1 MIIIGEN
8 MKKNHYIYFIIF
20 IVVIIILS
28 FKDSSQ
34 TKDVSASLDGEIVE
48 YEEILVVE
56 STSNL
61 FSKLGLKLNNI
72 ICNVFSYIFII
83 INKIISFILG
93 L

>member
-8 MKKNHYIYFIIF
+8 MKKNHYIFLIII
-20 IVVIIILS
+20 IVIIIILS

-34 TKDVSASLDGEIVE
+34 TKDVSASLDSEIVE

-61 FSKLGLKLNNI
+61 FSKLGLKFNNI
-72 ICNVFSYIFII
+72 ICNIFSYIFII